1 MSEITIQTVIPT
13 TNENRIGLE
22 YIAEF
27 GVIFG
32 RCIRTAFNIR
42 NNKGFVETVSQQ
54 LKTNI
59 AKELEVRYGV
69 SKRMF
74 EKSNRV

>member
-13 TNENRIGLE
+13 TNENKIGLD

-32 RCIRTAFNIR
+32 RCIRTGFNIR
-42 NNKGFVETVSQQ
+42 NNKGKVETIRQQ
-54 LKTNI
+54 LKTDI
-59 AKELEVRYGV
+59 AFIIRSPVW
-69 SKRMF
+69 SI
-74 EKSNRV
+74 